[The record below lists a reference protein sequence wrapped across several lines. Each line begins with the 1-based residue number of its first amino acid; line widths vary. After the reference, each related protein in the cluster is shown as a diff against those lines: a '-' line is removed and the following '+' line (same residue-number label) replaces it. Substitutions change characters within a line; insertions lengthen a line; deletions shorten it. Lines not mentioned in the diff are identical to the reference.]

1 MKQNT
6 QNKIDKD
13 IETFF
18 DMVLGDY
25 LGTLVEAV
33 DEEDQEEEVV
43 DSFIK
48 GVKKIAKKLQMDIK
62 PYDVDG
68 LLED

>member
-6 QNKIDKD
+6 QNKMDKD
-13 IETFF
+13 IEIFF